1 VGVADDET
9 GKVTCVGWSFHLG
22 EQRATKDCP
31 VLVSDDEI
39 AESTVNAL
47 RQAVPA
53 AVPGL
58 VFLSGGQ
65 SDEQATSR
73 LDALNRTSPQPWQ
86 LSFSFGRAL
95 QGPVLR
101 AWAGDDANFAAAQAA
116 LLHRAKLNGAAR
128 TGSYRP
134 RMEAA
139 S

>member
-1 VGVADDET
+1 MDLQSMT
-9 GKVTCVGWSFHLG
+9 QT
-22 EQRATKDCP
+22 
-31 VLVSDDEI
+31 
-39 AESTVNAL
+39 L

-65 SDEQATSR
+65 ADEQATCR
-73 LDALNRTSPQPWQ
+73 LDALNRTSLQPWQ
-86 LSFSFGRAL
+86 PSFSFGRAL

-101 AWAGDDANFAAAQAA
+101 TWAGDDANFAAAQAA
-116 LLHRAKLNGAAR
+116 LLHRARLKWSSPHWFL
-128 TGSYRP
+128 SP